1 MPVLT
6 IDPDRARK
14 ALRDAGATITDGNTV
29 HEHWR
34 ATLGD
39 ATAIGYDGK
48 VVIQGRVPA
57 DIQAVLTEQAGS
69 ATVYFDGA
77 SRGNPGP
84 AAIGWVLTT
93 DEGILTE
100 GNDTIGHA
108 TNNQAEYQ
116 ALLRALST
124 AADYGF
130 DRITIHGDS
139 ELVLKQLTGEYDV
152 TDPTLQEYRVQ
163 AREQLTAFDAWTTAH
178 VPREA
183 NKRADRLANDAL

>member
-6 IDPDRARK
+6 IDPDRARA
-14 ALRDAGATITDGNTV
+14 ALVDAGATVSAGNTE
-29 HEHWR
+29 HEQWR

-39 ATAIGYDGK
+39 ATAVAYADK

-57 DIQAVLTEQAGS
+57 DIQAVLTTNAGS
-69 ATVYFDGA
+69 VTAYFDGA

-93 DEGILTE
+93 DDGILTE
-100 GNDTIGHA
+100 GSDTIGHA
-108 TNNQAEYQ
+108 TNNQAEYK

-139 ELVLKQLTGEYDV
+139 ELVLKQLTGGYDV
-152 TDPTLQEYRVQ
+152 TDPTLKEYRVA
-163 AREQLTAFDAWTTAH
+163 ARDQLTAFDAWTTAH

-183 NKRADRLANDAL
+183 NERADSLANDAL